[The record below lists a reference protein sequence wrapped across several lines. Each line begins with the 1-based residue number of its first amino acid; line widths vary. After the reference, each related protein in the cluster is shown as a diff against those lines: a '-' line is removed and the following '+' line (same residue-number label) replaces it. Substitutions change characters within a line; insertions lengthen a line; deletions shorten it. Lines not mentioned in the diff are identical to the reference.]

1 MHGCAPHPH
10 FSANASISPSSE
22 PSPPGP
28 GWGVTCT
35 GCVAE
40 TGWRD
45 RARGVTRVPTTVK
58 KMLSCCKVTKGLSQ
72 TLQRDGWIPVCSRAQ
87 EACCVSEQQPE
98 ASPPHT
104 SWSLSSPPPR
114 YEQPKCDNTARAHP
128 ARTRDLYKSRQLQGE
143 WAWGWAGLSGCRSVL
158 SCRSGGEGA
167 RESLVVKN
175 DLKLREAV
183 SLTL

>member
-1 MHGCAPHPH
+1 M
-10 FSANASISPSSE
+10 
-22 PSPPGP
+22 
-28 GWGVTCT
+28 
-35 GCVAE
+35 
-40 TGWRD
+40 
-45 RARGVTRVPTTVK
+45 
-58 KMLSCCKVTKGLSQ
+58 
-72 TLQRDGWIPVCSRAQ
+72 
-87 EACCVSEQQPE
+87 SEQQPE
-98 ASPPHT
+98 ASPPQT

-143 WAWGWAGLSGCRSVL
+143 WAWGWAQLNGCPSAL
-158 SCRSGGEGA
+158 SCRSGEEGA